1 MKVLTFVDQASG
13 EYHLGVLTS
22 KGVLDIS
29 DDFETLQEDMAN
41 KEKAEALIEFYLEA
55 DYIELLNFD
64 ELTLGLVVP
73 IPEKIIC
80 VGVNYKRHAEEMK
93 IETLEMPILFSK
105 FNNTLTAHN
114 STIKILKDTY
124 MIDYDGEL

>member
-29 DDFETLQEDMAN
+29 DDFETLQEVMAN

-64 ELTLGLVVP
+64 ELTLGPVVP
-73 IPEKIIC
+73 NPEKIIC

-93 IETLEMPILFSK
+93 IETPEMPILFSK
-105 FNNTLTAHN
+105 FRSEEHT
-114 STIKILKDTY
+114 S
-124 MIDYDGEL
+124 ELQSR